1 MIRSKAVLILILTT
15 CLLFVACNGS
25 KHSSVR
31 GTYNL
36 TKFMYQGWNM
46 AESFTGSNITINGV
60 DDNSSSSITMT
71 GTDSY
76 GALYGHITT
85 ETEFDNFIK
94 YKFWV
99 DLIVGD
105 FFDDKT
111 ENVYLYYY
119 PQKEV
124 IETVELTIL
133 QPKTGTLITCKDPYG
148 YDQSPVPEI
157 VSGSENYSIDTVCV
171 NGIHFDLLIVSCGH
185 KSCAKHL
192 YSVDY

>member
-36 TKFMYQGWNM
+36 TKFMYQGWNI
-46 AESFTGSNITINGV
+46 ADSFAGSDVIINGV

-124 IETVELTIL
+124 IEIKSNHDITLEYT
-133 QPKTGTLITCKDPYG
+133 KTSK
-148 YDQSPVPEI
+148 
-157 VSGSENYSIDTVCV
+157 
-171 NGIHFDLLIVSCGH
+171 
-185 KSCAKHL
+185 
-192 YSVDY
+192 